1 MFLSVFFK
9 VNLFL
14 LFTILL
20 GKLKKNSFLGSEK
33 YVKRNKEITSSLIL
47 YSVIESSSNLDKL
60 SYILFFFYFN
70 NNIIQKNQQ

>member
-47 YSVIESSSNLDKL
+47 YFVIESSSNLDKL

>member
-70 NNIIQKNQQ
+70 VNIIQKNQ

>member
-9 VNLFL
+9 VNWFL

-47 YSVIESSSNLDKL
+47 YSVIESSSNWNKL

-70 NNIIQKNQQ
+70 VNIIQKNQ

>member
-60 SYILFFFYFN
+60 SYILLFFYFN
-70 NNIIQKNQQ
+70 VNIIQKNQ

>member
-14 LFTILL
+14 LFIILL

-70 NNIIQKNQQ
+70 VNIIQKNQ

>member
-14 LFTILL
+14 LFIILL

-60 SYILFFFYFN
+60 SYILLFFYFN
-70 NNIIQKNQQ
+70 VNIIQKNQ

>member
-33 YVKRNKEITSSLIL
+33 YVKKNKEITSSLIL
-47 YSVIESSSNLDKL
+47 YSVIESSSNLNKL
-60 SYILFFFYFN
+60 SYILFLFYFN
-70 NNIIQKNQQ
+70 VNIIQKNQ

>member
-60 SYILFFFYFN
+60 SYILFLFYFN
-70 NNIIQKNQQ
+70 VNIIQKNQ

>member
-33 YVKRNKEITSSLIL
+33 YVKKNKEITSSLIL

>member
-14 LFTILL
+14 LFIILL

-47 YSVIESSSNLDKL
+47 YSVIESSSNLDK
-60 SYILFFFYFN
+60 
-70 NNIIQKNQQ
+70 

>member
-14 LFTILL
+14 LFIILL

-47 YSVIESSSNLDKL
+47 YFVIESSSNLDKL

-70 NNIIQKNQQ
+70 VNIIQKNQ

>member
-14 LFTILL
+14 LFIILL

-47 YSVIESSSNLDKL
+47 YSVIESSSN
-60 SYILFFFYFN
+60 
-70 NNIIQKNQQ
+70 

>member
-14 LFTILL
+14 LFIILL

>member
-47 YSVIESSSNLDKL
+47 YSVIESSSNLDK
-60 SYILFFFYFN
+60 
-70 NNIIQKNQQ
+70 